1 MKRMIMKR
9 TNLLLT
15 LLILVSWVAQ
25 AKEYTLLSPDHRITM
40 KIRVDKRVTFE
51 VSRNGKVVI
60 SSPGIAITVDGVVI
74 PVENAKVK
82 KVLHTHVDEILHPV
96 VPVKNAVIRN
106 QYNEI
111 TLKFRGIYDIIF
123 RLYNDGVAYRFA
135 IHQPGSVEVEDE
147 TARFVFPEGT
157 RVFYPR
163 EESFFSH
170 NERSYIHLDLKDIQP
185 GDMASLPALFEV
197 PDGPDVLLTES
208 DLNDY
213 PGMWIMGTGKDEIT
227 ATFPKYPEK
236 TVQIKD
242 RNVKPVKRADYLAK
256 TLGER
261 TFPWRVMIVAPEAKD
276 LLENEMV
283 YKLAPPLKLKDPSWI
298 KPGLVAWDWWNAL
311 NVYGVDFKSGV
322 NTETYKYF
330 IDFASANGIPYIIL
344 DEGWYKPGN
353 LPDINPDVNIEEL
366 VRYGKEKQVGVIL
379 WVVWKTL
386 DDQMEKALDQF
397 ERWGIKGVK
406 VDFMQRDD
414 QWMVNFYRKVARETA
429 KRHLLVDFHG
439 AYKPSGLRREYPNVI
454 SREGVKGMEWNKWSK
469 EITPVHNVTIPFIRM
484 TAGPMD
490 YTPGAMVNAHQK
502 NFLVSFDRP
511 MSMTTRVHQL
521 AMYVVYESP
530 LQMLADS
537 PSNYLR
543 EPVCLEYLSH
553 MPTTWDETH
562 ALAGEVGKFVVVARR
577 KGNTWYIG
585 AMNGNGKRTVH
596 VDLSFLPQGTY
607 QAEVFR
613 DGMNADRYAQDY
625 KKTEE
630 TIPSDRKLNIDMA
643 DGGGWVGILRKK

>member
-1 MKRMIMKR
+1 MKKII
-9 TNLLLT
+9 LLPGLFF
-15 LLILVSWVAQ
+15 LLSWMAP
-25 AKEYTLLSPDHRITM
+25 AKEYTLLSPDHQITM
-40 KIRVDKRVTFE
+40 KIRVGNRVTFE
-51 VSRNGKVVI
+51 VLRNGKQVV
-60 SSPGIAITVDGVVI
+60 SSPGISMTVDGVVI
-74 PVENAKVK
+74 PVENARVK
-82 KVLHTHVDEILHPV
+82 KVLHARRDEILHPV
-96 VPVKNAVIRN
+96 VPVKNAAIRN

-123 RLYNDGVAYRFA
+123 RVYNDGAAYRFA
-135 IHQPGSVEVEDE
+135 LHQPGSVEVDNE
-147 TARFVFPEGT
+147 TARLVFPEGT
-157 RVFYPR
+157 YAFYPR

-170 NERSYIHLDLKDIQP
+170 NERSYIHLDLRDILP
-185 GDMASLPALFEV
+185 GDLASLPALFEV

-227 ATFPKYPEK
+227 VTFPKYPEK

-261 TFPWRVMIVAPEAKD
+261 TFPWRVMIIAPQAKD

-283 YKLAPPLKLKDPSWI
+283 YKLAAPLKLKDPSWI

-322 NTETYKYF
+322 NTKTYKYF

-344 DEGWYKPGN
+344 DEGWYKLGN
-353 LPDINPDVNIEEL
+353 LLDINPDVNIEEL
-366 VRYGKEKQVGVIL
+366 VRYGKEKQVGLIL

-397 ERWGIKGVK
+397 ERWGIKGIK

-414 QWMVNFYRKVARETA
+414 QWMVDFYRKVARETA
-429 KRHLLVDFHG
+429 KRHMLVDFHG

-490 YTPGAMVNAHQK
+490 YTPGAMVNAHQR

-530 LQMLADS
+530 LQMLADN

-543 EPVCLEYLSH
+543 EPVCLKYLSH
-553 MPTTWDETH
+553 MPVTWDETH

-577 KGNTWYIG
+577 KGDTWYIG
-585 AMNGNGKRTVH
+585 AMNGDGSRTVK

-607 QAEVFR
+607 QAEIFR
-613 DGMNADRYAQDY
+613 DGVNADRYAQDY
-625 KKTEE
+625 KKIQTM
-630 TIPSDRKLNIDMA
+630 IHSDRKLTVYMA